1 MISVNTVKVKDYLYS
16 AKQLKNLK
24 SECSLPLCKN
34 VLCISQVMFSL
45 FLNFLLKVL
54 KQQLSFIN
62 ILYFQISILTAVESI
77 EDLNSVRI
85 LNK

>member
-1 MISVNTVKVKDYLYS
+1 MGCRMF
-16 AKQLKNLK
+16 A
-24 SECSLPLCKN
+24 KN
-34 VLCISQVMFSL
+34 VLLISQMTFTL

-77 EDLNSVRI
+77 EELNSVRI

>member
-1 MISVNTVKVKDYLYS
+1 MGCRMFATHVRMF
-16 AKQLKNLK
+16 A
-24 SECSLPLCKN
+24 KN
-34 VLCISQVMFSL
+34 VLLISQMTFTL

-77 EDLNSVRI
+77 EELNSVRI

>member
-1 MISVNTVKVKDYLYS
+1 MT
-16 AKQLKNLK
+16 
-24 SECSLPLCKN
+24 
-34 VLCISQVMFSL
+34 FTL

-77 EDLNSVRI
+77 EELNSVRI

>member
-1 MISVNTVKVKDYLYS
+1 MT
-16 AKQLKNLK
+16 
-24 SECSLPLCKN
+24 
-34 VLCISQVMFSL
+34 FSL

-54 KQQLSFIN
+54 KQQVSFIN

-77 EDLNSVRI
+77 EELNSVRI

>member
-1 MISVNTVKVKDYLYS
+1 
-16 AKQLKNLK
+16 
-24 SECSLPLCKN
+24 
-34 VLCISQVMFSL
+34 MFSL